1 MAYGDSNSIHLLK
14 SLFNQCRVDGGNSSD
29 SENEGDFPGSSS
41 MLGPASVKPKK
52 SEVKKS
58 LENSL
63 LKKIESEGTAVTSM
77 DEWMKQQAEDEEL
90 LDTRKQ
96 PEYTLTYKQSVTTED
111 IYLQMGLKTPATS
124 SCEDMIVDIQL
135 PDETVNID
143 RMDLRVEV
151 DSVHLQTPVYR
162 LQLSLPHKVHPKKGR
177 AEFDSDKKVLKL
189 TLRMNRELDFVN
201 F

>member
-1 MAYGDSNSIHLLK
+1 MAYGDANSINLLK
-14 SLFNQCRVDGGNSSD
+14 NLFAQCRVDGGNSSD
-29 SENEGDFPGSSS
+29 SEHEGDFPGSSS
-41 MLGPASVKPKK
+41 MLGPGSVKPKK
-52 SEVKKS
+52 SEIKNT

-63 LKKIESEGTAVTSM
+63 LKSIEPGGTAAQSM
-77 DEWMKQQAEDEEL
+77 DEWIKQQENDEEL

-96 PEYTLTYKQSVTTED
+96 PEYTITYKQCVTTED

-124 SCEDMIVDIQL
+124 SCEDMVVEIKL
-135 PDETVNID
+135 PEETVNID
-143 RMDLRVEV
+143 RMDLRVEP
-151 DSVHLQTPVYR
+151 DSVHLHTPVYR
-162 LQLSLPHKVHPKKGR
+162 LTLSLPHKIHPKKGR